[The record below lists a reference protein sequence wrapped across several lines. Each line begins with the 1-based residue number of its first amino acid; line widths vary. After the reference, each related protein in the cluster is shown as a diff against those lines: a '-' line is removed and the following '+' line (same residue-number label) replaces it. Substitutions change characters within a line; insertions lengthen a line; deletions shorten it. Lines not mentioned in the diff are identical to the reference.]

1 MYDEIKS
8 KVTNMGNNYKNEKLV
23 RNAKSFRMMFDTV
36 KSLRHSQGFYSRLYN
51 NLMENVKYNK
61 EDLSDFL
68 NNSELPKFKD
78 ILDVVMYLE
87 G

>member
-1 MYDEIKS
+1 
-8 KVTNMGNNYKNEKLV
+8 MGNNYKNEKLV

-51 NLMENVKYNK
+51 ELTYNIKNDK
-61 EDLSDFL
+61 EGLLYVL

-78 ILDVVMYLE
+78 SLDVVMYLE

>member
-1 MYDEIKS
+1 MS
-8 KVTNMGNNYKNEKLV
+8 NNYKNEKLV
-23 RNAKSFRMMFDTV
+23 HNAKSFRMMYETI

-51 NLMENVKYNK
+51 DLMENIKYDK
-61 EDLSDFL
+61 EGLVDCL

-78 ILDVVMYLE
+78 TLDVVMYLE

>member
-1 MYDEIKS
+1 
-8 KVTNMGNNYKNEKLV
+8 MGNNYKNEKLV
-23 RNAKSFRMMFDTV
+23 QNAKSFRMIFDTV

-51 NLMENVKYNK
+51 DLIENIKYNK

-78 ILDVVMYLE
+78 NVDVVMYLE

>member
-1 MYDEIKS
+1 
-8 KVTNMGNNYKNEKLV
+8 MGNKYKNEKLV

-36 KSLRHSQGFYSRLYN
+36 KSLRHSQGFYGRLYN
-51 NLMENVKYNK
+51 DLMENIKYNK

-78 ILDVVMYLE
+78 TVDVVLYLE
-87 G
+87 E

>member
-1 MYDEIKS
+1 MS
-8 KVTNMGNNYKNEKLV
+8 NNYKNEKLV

-51 NLMENVKYNK
+51 ELTYNIKNDK
-61 EDLSDFL
+61 EGLLYVL

-78 ILDVVMYLE
+78 SLDVVMYLE

>member
-1 MYDEIKS
+1 MS
-8 KVTNMGNNYKNEKLV
+8 NNYKNEKLV

-78 ILDVVMYLE
+78 ILDVIMFLE

>member
-1 MYDEIKS
+1 
-8 KVTNMGNNYKNEKLV
+8 MGNNYKNEKLV
-23 RNAKSFRMMFDTV
+23 QNAKSFRMIFDTV

-51 NLMENVKYNK
+51 NLSVNIKYNK
-61 EDLSDFL
+61 KELVDYL

-78 ILDVVMYLE
+78 SLDVVMYFE